1 MTQHQLQKEIMQLI
15 LLWLERNF
23 HGANG
28 CLFVNGTKII
38 KIKAKDSQIVAF
50 PLCLGNIL
58 EDFSADDMR
67 KTGLIEYT
75 CYFSVDYDAPAV
87 DDILNIHKYLMK
99 ENDIVLIIFCIKMC
113 FKA

>member
-1 MTQHQLQKEIMQLI
+1 MQLI

-75 CYFSVDYDAPAV
+75 CYFSADYDAPAV

-113 FKA
+113 FNA